1 MTRKKIYIF
10 DFRKCPLRPPEG
22 QLGTTKLFPIGLEL
36 IFFMLDLNFSWLDL
50 FFPAGFFWPDLI
62 LFDPT
67 SDLKTYPTDT
77 FFALF
82 CPFFALFGLTSYL
95 DW

>member
-1 MTRKKIYIF
+1 MPSQATRGPKWANFEPQKFPHLAWNYFFLAGFKFFLAGFIF
-10 DFRKCPLRPPEG
+10 SG
-22 QLGTTKLFPIGLEL
+22 W
-36 IFFMLDLNFSWLDL
+36 IFFGL
-50 FFPAGFFWPDLI
+50 DLI

-67 SDLKTYPTDT
+67 SDLKTDPTDT

>member
-1 MTRKKIYIF
+1 M
-10 DFRKCPLRPPEG
+10 G
-22 QLGTTKLFPIGLEL
+22 QLGTSKISPIGLKL
-36 IFFMLDLNFSWLDL
+36 IFFRLDLYFSWLDL
-50 FFPAGFFWPDLI
+50 FFPAGFFFGLDLI

-67 SDLKTYPTDT
+67 SDLKTDPTDT